1 MFRQS
6 AFLNLRNQN
15 FLFITIDFFT
25 AKQLYQIIF
34 IGLLLLI
41 VCNSCGEKEI
51 KANPEDYFTES
62 QKKAILMQLV
72 LKTATK
78 PEGNPEHSEIE
89 AYYQSEAQAYYWH
102 FAHEKDGR
110 FYFYISKPAPSLFG
124 KRTGIGGSFKS
135 EDRLSIREYKEAF
148 RTFKMKHE
156 DLVKRGGI
164 LFEKMVNKQ
173 NLKGFEPGGKETK
186 NLEWIE
192 FQDSRNYFDT
202 LAQTWKTK
210 LIQ

>member
-1 MFRQS
+1 MFRLFT
-6 AFLNLRNQN
+6 FLNPINQ
-15 FLFITIDFFT
+15 DFDFRPIYFQ
-25 AKQLYQIIF
+25 AVKRFYPIIF
-34 IGLLLLI
+34 IGLLLLT
-41 VCNSCGEKEI
+41 VGNSCTEKDT

-156 DLVKRGGI
+156 DLEKRGGI

-192 FQDSRNYFDT
+192 FPDSRNYFDT
-202 LAQTWKTK
+202 IAQTWKTK

>member
-1 MFRQS
+1 MFRPFT
-6 AFLNLRNQN
+6 FLNPINQ
-15 FLFITIDFFT
+15 DFDFKPIYFQ
-25 AKQLYQIIF
+25 AVKRFYPIIF
-34 IGLLLLI
+34 IGLLLLTI
-41 VCNSCGEKEI
+41 SNSCTEKDT

-72 LKTATK
+72 LKTASK
-78 PEGNPEHSEIE
+78 PKGNPEHSEIE

-110 FYFYISKPAPSLFG
+110 FYFYISKPAPSLFE

-173 NLKGFEPGGKETK
+173 NLEGFEPGGKETK

-192 FQDSRNYFDT
+192 FPDSRNYFDT

-210 LIQ
+210 LNQ